1 MLGFGG
7 ARYFILFDAYSG
19 YHQIKIAESSA
30 IKTAFF
36 APHGCKDIWTVKPF
50 GLRNAPAVF
59 IAMIHNLKEFWS
71 QECEKANIKP
81 SPAR

>member
-1 MLGFGG
+1 MFGFGG

-36 APHGCKDIWTVKPF
+36 APHGRKYIWTVITS

-59 IAMIHNLKEFWS
+59 IAMIHNLKELWS
-71 QECEKANIKP
+71 Q
-81 SPAR
+81 